1 MEHTTSNDFDA
12 LHSNQLS
19 SEHHELYATQPSYEQ
34 SEGTRDEQ
42 EPLPDVTSQGE
53 PMQVEERYSQDSA
66 RGALPPE
73 AQGDVNGGPL
83 GCCLGVAVGLF
94 LSVFVA
100 IFSRLYTDPLVALF
114 QHNYQLMGLLIRVVM
129 GILAVVLAILCG
141 YLGWKLGKRFYREYE
156 APPSRERK
164 RKSKVQQQKI

>member
-1 MEHTTSNDFDA
+1 MEHTPSNDFDA
-12 LHSNQLS
+12 LHSNAEHYELHTTQS
-19 SEHHELYATQPSYEQ
+19 SYDQPE
-34 SEGTRDEQ
+34 ETRNEQ
-42 EPLPDVTSQGE
+42 ESLPYVTSQGE
-53 PMQVEERYSQDSA
+53 PAQTEETPVPSSA
-66 RGALPPE
+66 QEELPPE

-114 QHNYQLMGLLIRVVM
+114 QQNYQLMGLLIRVVM

-156 APPSRERK
+156 VPPLKERK
-164 RKSKVQQQKI
+164 RKPKSKHQKT